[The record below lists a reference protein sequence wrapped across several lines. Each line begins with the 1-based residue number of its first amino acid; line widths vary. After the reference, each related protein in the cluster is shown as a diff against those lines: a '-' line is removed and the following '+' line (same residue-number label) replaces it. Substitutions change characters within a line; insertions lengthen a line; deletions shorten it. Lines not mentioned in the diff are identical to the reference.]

1 MAFEDLHPRAK
12 EYMDSLASRVLAGTH
27 TDQIVRFSGDINDPR
42 ARIVQTSAG
51 SEEDN
56 VIFMEGYASGDA
68 FNRLVVKGYL
78 QGSWVSA
85 DTWEGKIDETGIA
98 AYQAG

>member
-12 EYMDSLASRVLAGTH
+12 EYMDSLASRVVAGTH
-27 TDQIVRFSGDINDPR
+27 KSKVTRFSGDINDNR
-42 ARIVQTSAG
+42 SRIIQPSAG

-56 VIFMEGYASGDA
+56 IIFMEGYAAGDA

-78 QGSWVSA
+78 KGSWISA
-85 DTWEGKIDETGIA
+85 DTWEGEIDESGVA